1 MSSSANKKVEIPCVC
16 ETTRNVFMT
25 ANNKFIAFS
34 GSTYLGKSDSRSD
47 ACKKVFEHMQKA
59 GIVKCKRPVHVY

>member
-1 MSSSANKKVEIPCVC
+1 MFHTQAP
-16 ETTRNVFMT
+16 
-25 ANNKFIAFS
+25 NNKFIAFS
-34 GSTYLGKSDSRSD
+34 GSTYLGKTDSRSD